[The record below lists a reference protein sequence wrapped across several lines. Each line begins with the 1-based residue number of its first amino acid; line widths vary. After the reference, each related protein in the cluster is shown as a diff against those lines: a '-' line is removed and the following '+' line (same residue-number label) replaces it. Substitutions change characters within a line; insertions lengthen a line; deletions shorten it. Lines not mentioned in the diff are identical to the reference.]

1 MISSSGVTLL
11 TAAVLTAWPWTQASA
26 DEPWIAL
33 KTGLK
38 CSACHVNRSGGGG
51 RNNLGSVY
59 AQTQLTWAA
68 GEVKSRALTE
78 FLFVGF
84 DFRLKASG
92 TARESTPRTS
102 IDLDEAQVY
111 LEARLVRDR
120 VALYIDQ
127 TVGPNRAVARELF
140 AVVEKLPLNGYAK
153 AGKLLV
159 PYGIRL
165 KDDEEFIRSITGF
178 NYNTPDQGVEVG
190 VEPGPWSIVIAVTN
204 GNLGAAENNSG
215 KLASTLVSYTRSKYR
230 VGLSASRN
238 TADGLRRDVY
248 GGFGGVR
255 LGRLGVLG
263 ELDFLEERLLDTAPR
278 RQFIG
283 FAEGDLTLRQ
293 GLNAKVTYG
302 YHDRDRDVP
311 EDQRIRWR
319 FGLEAFPNPFVQL
332 SGFYILEED
341 IPQASR
347 DLDRVFLELRL
358 HF

>member
-1 MISSSGVTLL
+1 MGNSAAVALL
-11 TAAVLTAWPWTQASA
+11 ATAVLTAWPWTHAWA
-26 DEPWIAL
+26 EPWIAI
-33 KTGLK
+33 KTGFK

-59 AQTQLTWAA
+59 AQTQLPWATDA
-68 GEVKSRALTE
+68 VKSRALTE

-84 DFRLKASG
+84 DLRLKASG
-92 TARESTPRTS
+92 TARESSPRTS

-120 VALYIDQ
+120 IALYIDQ

-140 AVVEKLPLNGYAK
+140 ALVEKLPLNGYAK

-159 PYGIRL
+159 PYGVRL
-165 KDDEEFIRSITGF
+165 KDDEEFIRGVTGF
-178 NYNTPDQGVEVG
+178 NYNTPDQGLEVG
-190 VEPGPWSIVIAVTN
+190 VEPGPWSLVVALTN

-215 KLASTLVSYTRSKYR
+215 KLGSAVVSYTRSRYR

-238 TADGLRRDVY
+238 TSDALRRDVY

-263 ELDFLEERLLDTAPR
+263 EVDYVEDRLGDATPR
-278 RQFIG
+278 RQFLG
-283 FAEGDLTLRQ
+283 FAEGDLTLRR

-302 YHDRDRDVP
+302 YHDRNRDVA
-311 EDQRIRWR
+311 EDERIRWR
-319 FGLEAFPNPFVQL
+319 FGLEAFPNPFL
-332 SGFYILEED
+332 
-341 IPQASR
+341 
-347 DLDRVFLELRL
+347 
-358 HF
+358 

>member
-1 MISSSGVTLL
+1 MGNSAAVALL
-11 TAAVLTAWPWTQASA
+11 ATAVLTAWPWTHAWA
-26 DEPWIAL
+26 EPWIAI

-59 AQTQLTWAA
+59 AQTQLSWATDV
-68 GEVKSRALTE
+68 VKSRALTQ

-92 TARESTPRTS
+92 TARESSPRTS

-120 VALYIDQ
+120 IALYIDQ

-140 AVVEKLPLNGYAK
+140 ALVEQLPLNGYAK

-159 PYGIRL
+159 PYGVRL
-165 KDDEEFIRSITGF
+165 KDDEEFIRGVTGF
-178 NYNTPDQGVEVG
+178 NYNTPDQGLEVG
-190 VEPGPWSIVIAVTN
+190 VEPGPWSLVVALTN

-215 KLASTLVSYTRSKYR
+215 KLGSAVVSYTRSRYR

-238 TADGLRRDVY
+238 TSDAQRRDVY

-263 ELDFLEERLLDTAPR
+263 EVDYVEDRLGDATPR
-278 RQFIG
+278 RQFLG

-302 YHDRDRDVP
+302 YHDRNRDVA
-311 EDQRIRWR
+311 EDERIRWR
-319 FGLEAFPNPFVQL
+319 FGLEAFPNPFLQV
-332 SGFYILEED
+332 SSFYILDED
-341 IPQASR
+341 IPQATR
-347 DLDRVFLELRL
+347 DLDRVLLELRL